1 MRVSNHRT
9 PDQSK
14 IWHAFLRSSQLT
26 IAAHKRRGNSLLRI
40 GTEIQDAR
48 LPPPT
53 TRSAG
58 IEMTEFDQIA
68 ELTLR
73 LTLATAIG
81 GAIGLNRDMH
91 GKPAG
96 LRMLGLVALGA
107 SLATISVL
115 GYGQHAA
122 FPADAVSRVIQG
134 VLAGVGFLGA
144 GVIMRDQTGNVH
156 RLNTAASVW
165 VTAAIGVTCG
175 LGEYTIAVIA
185 GAIVLVLLTIGAAID
200 HRFYGK
206 FGTTQD
212 PRD

>member
-1 MRVSNHRT
+1 
-9 PDQSK
+9 
-14 IWHAFLRSSQLT
+14 
-26 IAAHKRRGNSLLRI
+26 
-40 GTEIQDAR
+40 
-48 LPPPT
+48 
-53 TRSAG
+53 
-58 IEMTEFDQIA
+58 MTDVTQIA

-73 LTLATAIG
+73 MGLATAIG

-107 SLATISVL
+107 ALATISVAGL
-115 GYGQHAA
+115 AHT

-144 GVIMRDQTGNVH
+144 GVIMRDEVGNVH

-165 VTAAIGVTCG
+165 VTAAIGVVCG
-175 LGEYTIAVIA
+175 LGEYAIAII
-185 GAIVLVLLTIGAAID
+185 GAAFVLILLTIGAEVD
-200 HRFYGK
+200 HRFFGK
-206 FGTTQD
+206 LSKKED

>member
-1 MRVSNHRT
+1 MADLN
-9 PDQSK
+9 
-14 IWHAFLRSSQLT
+14 
-26 IAAHKRRGNSLLRI
+26 
-40 GTEIQDAR
+40 
-48 LPPPT
+48 
-53 TRSAG
+53 
-58 IEMTEFDQIA
+58 QIM

-73 LTLATAIG
+73 MSLATAIG

-107 SLATISVL
+107 ALATISVS
-115 GYGQHAA
+115 GFSASP

-144 GVIMRDQTGNVH
+144 GVIMRDEVGNVH

-165 VTAAIGVTCG
+165 VTAAIGVVCG
-175 LGEYTIAVIA
+175 LGEYLIALIA
-185 GAIVLVLLTIGAAID
+185 ATLVLVLLTIGSEVD
-200 HRFYGK
+200 HRFYGRLEK
-206 FGTTQD
+206 KQD